1 MASVWVWVF
10 CGFFGSLLV
19 VLAMAVVFGG
29 PSRYGVVGFDLG
41 SILSYGFDSHCGCDC
56 GVWWVF

>member
-1 MASVWVWVF
+1 MASVWDWFF

-19 VLAMAVVFGG
+19 VLVMAVVFG